1 MREAAPAA
9 TLVRYSAQGRLV
21 MRERS
26 DLVITVLAAAA
37 LGAAILL
44 TPWSTRAQG
53 DANRGMLAG
62 ASAAADCTGDCAAPR
77 QTASTLD
84 VHSSPRETR

>member
-1 MREAAPAA
+1 
-9 TLVRYSAQGRLV
+9 

-53 DANRGMLAG
+53 DAHRGMLAG
-62 ASAAADCTGDCAAPR
+62 ADPAASCIGNCAALR
-77 QTASTLD
+77 QTANTLD
-84 VHSSPRETR
+84 VQPAPHEKR

>member
-1 MREAAPAA
+1 
-9 TLVRYSAQGRLV
+9 

-26 DLVITVLAAAA
+26 DLVITILAAAA

-53 DANRGMLAG
+53 DAYQGMLAG
-62 ASAAADCTGDCAAPR
+62 APGAASCAGDCAAPR
-77 QTASTLD
+77 QTASALD
-84 VHSSPRETR
+84 VHSAPREQR

>member
-1 MREAAPAA
+1 
-9 TLVRYSAQGRLV
+9 

-44 TPWSTRAQG
+44 TPWSTRAQA
-53 DANRGMLAG
+53 DAYRGMLAG
-62 ASAAADCTGDCAAPR
+62 AVPAASCTGDCAAPR

-84 VHSSPRETR
+84 VQSASSEQR

>member
-1 MREAAPAA
+1 
-9 TLVRYSAQGRLV
+9 

-44 TPWSTRAQG
+44 TPWSTRAQV
-53 DANRGMLAG
+53 DAYRGMLAG
-62 ASAAADCTGDCAAPR
+62 AAAAASCAGNCAALR

-84 VHSSPRETR
+84 VHPAPREQP